1 MSACLTI
8 PSAAEENLGVL
19 LGCVRARLA
28 AVLEAELA
36 RRGFDLNQTQYVVL
50 KRLALCGPQSPGEL
64 AQAVGH
70 DAGAMTRVIDRLEA
84 KGYLRREPHP
94 SDRRALRIVPTE
106 AGAALWAQL
115 RDCGER
121 VLEQALS
128 RLPAADRIQLAVS
141 LKSILEALND
151 AHTPASPPA

>member
-1 MSACLTI
+1 MSTCPTI
-8 PSAAEENLGVL
+8 PSAAEESLGVL
-19 LGCVRARLA
+19 LGCARTRLA
-28 AVLEAELA
+28 AALETELA

-106 AGAALWAQL
+106 AGAALWTQL
-115 RDCGER
+115 SECGER
-121 VLEQALS
+121 VLEHAL
-128 RLPAADRIQLAVS
+128 RHLQHADRAHLAAS
-141 LKSILEALND
+141 LKSILEALSDD
-151 AHTPASPPA
+151 AAPASPPV

>member
-1 MSACLTI
+1 MSACPTI

-19 LGCVRARLA
+19 LGCVRTRLA
-28 AVLEAELA
+28 AALEAELA
-36 RRGFDLNQTQYVVL
+36 RRGFDLSQTQYMVL

-94 SDRRALRIVPTE
+94 SDRRALRIVPSE
-106 AGAALWAQL
+106 AGAALWTQL
-115 RDCGER
+115 SACGEC

-128 RLPAADRIQLAVS
+128 HLQPADRAQLAAS
-141 LKSILEALND
+141 LKGILEALSD
-151 AHTPASPPA
+151 APAAASPPA

>member
-1 MSACLTI
+1 MSSCPTI

-19 LGCVRARLA
+19 LGCVRTRLA
-28 AVLEAELA
+28 TVLEAELA
-36 RRGFDLNQTQYVVL
+36 KRGFDLNQTQYVVL

-94 SDRRALRIVPTE
+94 SDRRALRIVPSE

-115 RDCGER
+115 SDCGER

-128 RLPAADRIQLAVS
+128 NLQPADRAQLAAS
-141 LKSILEALND
+141 LKSILESLSND
-151 AHTPASPPA
+151 SAPASPPA